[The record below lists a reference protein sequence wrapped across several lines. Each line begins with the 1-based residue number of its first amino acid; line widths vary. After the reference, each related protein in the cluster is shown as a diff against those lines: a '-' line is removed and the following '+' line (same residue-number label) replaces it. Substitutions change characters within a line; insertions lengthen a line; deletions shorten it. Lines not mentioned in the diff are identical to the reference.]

1 MAENLIEITDLSVD
15 FQTETGNKRVVDHI
29 SFNIPKGETLALVG
43 ESGSGKSVT
52 AHSILRLL
60 PYPVASNPT
69 GRIIYNN
76 TDLLQLTNKQL
87 RAIRGDRIAMVF
99 QEPMTSLNP
108 LHNISKQIGEVL
120 MLHKGMRGKAL
131 EARIIELLTLVGIEK
146 PETRLNTYPHQL
158 SGGQR
163 QRVMIAMALACEPEL
178 LIADEPT
185 TALDVTVQL
194 KILSLLK
201 ELQHKLGMALLII
214 SHDLNLVRRIA
225 HSVCVMKEGAI
236 VEQGRC
242 DEVFNN
248 PSHHYTRELLA
259 AEPNVIPSIR
269 KKGAELLRVED
280 LRVWYPLPKK
290 LFSRQQD
297 YFRAIDGVDLT
308 LHQGETIGI
317 VGESG
322 SGKTSLGLA
331 ILKLLHSHGK
341 INFQGLNIDE
351 YNQAQM
357 RPIRRHLQVVFQDP
371 YGSLSPRM
379 SIKEIIGEGLKIHHI
394 GSRQEQETAIINALN
409 EVGLQED
416 CLNRYPH
423 EFSGGQRQ
431 RIAIARAL
439 VLRPSLILLDE
450 PTSALDRTVQKQ
462 VVELLKKLQEKYNLA
477 YLFISHDLAVIKAL
491 SHQLMV
497 IKSGH
502 VVEKGSA
509 EQLFSAPQHPYTKQL
524 LEAAFLAP
532 INDNETIPT
541 EE

>member
-76 TDLLQLTNKQL
+76 TDLLQLSNKQL